1 MTRNGAEKHRAAGIR
16 RWTMAV
22 LAMLALALAA
32 GWRDNPVTGAAQAY
46 AGEVAAASAAVYV
59 TLRTLNAVLSS
70 AQEVEVGAGLIV
82 EGSAQPLKVLEP
94 VDDTVE
100 RIAGT
105 VFGVMVLTGILGV
118 AMGPVWAVG
127 WGMVAAALALRAATG
142 GAGGVGRRLL
152 SYGGFL
158 ALALP
163 LAFVLAATVA
173 DRLTEEVWTRHSAVV
188 AEIAGGVEIE
198 APVAAEDESYWEAM
212 RRQFDRIADYT
223 ALAGRIYERG
233 DELVGSFIAILSVV
247 VFKIFV
253 LPALLAGAFL
263 VIARGL
269 ARPVD

>member
-1 MTRNGAEKHRAAGIR
+1 MGRSDGTGRGGAGLR
-16 RWTMAV
+16 RWALALLAV
-22 LAMLALALAA
+22 LALAVAML
-32 GWRDNPVTGAAQAY
+32 WRENPATQGAQAY
-46 AGEVAAASAAVYV
+46 AGEVAAASAGVYV

-105 VFGVMVLTGILGV
+105 VFGVMVVTGVLAV
-118 AMGPVWAVG
+118 ALGPVWAVG
-127 WGMVAAALALRAATG
+127 WGMVAAALALRALTG

-163 LAFVLAATVA
+163 LAFVLSALVA
-173 DRLTEEVWTRHSAVV
+173 DRLTEEVWARHSAVV
-188 AEIAGGVEIE
+188 AEITGGIEVE
-198 APVAAEDESYWEAM
+198 APRASAEDGFWEEM
-212 RRQFDRIADYT
+212 RGQFGRIADYT

-233 DELVGSFIAILSVV
+233 DELIGSFIAILSVF

-263 VIARGL
+263 VVARGL
-269 ARPVD
+269 ARPAG

>member
-1 MTRNGAEKHRAAGIR
+1 MGSSYGTGRGGAGLR
-16 RWTMAV
+16 RWALALLAV
-22 LAMLALALAA
+22 LALAVAML
-32 GWRDNPVTGAAQAY
+32 WRENPATQGAEGY

-100 RIAGT
+100 RIAGV
-105 VFGVMVLTGILGV
+105 VFGVMVLTGVLAV

-127 WGMVAAALALRAATG
+127 WSMVAAALAIHAITG
-142 GAGGVGRRLL
+142 GVAGVGRRLL

-163 LAFVLAATVA
+163 AAFVLSALVA
-173 DRLTEEVWTRHSAVV
+173 DRLTQDVWDRHSAVV
-188 AEIAGGVEIE
+188 SEIAGGVEIE
-198 APVAAEDESYWEAM
+198 APVAEDDEGYWEAM

-233 DELVGSFIAILSVV
+233 DELIGSFIAILAVF

-263 VIARGL
+263 VVARGL
-269 ARPVD
+269 ARPAG